1 MLFSLE
7 FAFFVPPRG
16 LPSELFALGPI
27 FFFKMG
33 SAAFLCVILSNWAT
47 PWT

>member
-7 FAFFVPPRG
+7 FTFFV
-16 LPSELFALGPI
+16 LCELFALGPI
-27 FFFKMG
+27 FFSKIG
-33 SAAFLCVILSNWAT
+33 SAAFLSVILSNWAT

>member
-27 FFFKMG
+27 FFF
-33 SAAFLCVILSNWAT
+33 LRWARLHSSV
-47 PWT
+47 